1 MLSIEDIYQARND
14 RNVFIIRNAVSN
26 TLDWSDVSQI
36 YDEAEDSDM
45 LHVSFASM
53 NIYNSEKYTD
63 KMNKVIDRVSE
74 VYGGKKIAMMLIIH
88 PTNRNSN
95 HLEDPNGI
103 SFKEKFIKNSPHPQP
118 IVPIPYDDFA
128 PTIHSD
134 AVDGFFIQNDG
145 ETLWRIFR
153 NTGVEQHVLKSGDM
167 MYIPK
172 NIIHSVES
180 LTPRHSVSIAFEDS
194 QSNACSRCGHQNN

>member
-1 MLSIEDIYQARND
+1 VYYKIKSTSYNPTQYKPK
-14 RNVFIIRNAVSN
+14 
-26 TLDWSDVSQI
+26 DVQ
-36 YDEAEDSDM
+36 
-45 LHVSFASM
+45 
-53 NIYNSEKYTD
+53 
-63 KMNKVIDRVSE
+63 VIMFFD
-74 VYGGKKIAMMLIIH
+74 
-88 PTNRNSN
+88 
-95 HLEDPNGI
+95 
-103 SFKEKFIKNSPHPQP
+103 KEKFIKNSPHPQP
-118 IVPIPYDDFA
+118 IVPIPYDEFA

-180 LTPRHSVSIAFEDS
+180 LTPRHSVSIAFEDPKL
-194 QSNACSRCGHQNN
+194 NACPRCGHQNN